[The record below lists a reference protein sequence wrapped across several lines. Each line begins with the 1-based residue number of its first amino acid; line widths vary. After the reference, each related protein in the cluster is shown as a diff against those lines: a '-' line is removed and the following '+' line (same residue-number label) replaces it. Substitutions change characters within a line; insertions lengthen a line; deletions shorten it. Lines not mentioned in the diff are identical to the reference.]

1 MPGVG
6 LEPTWELTQG
16 VLSPQRLPISPPRP
30 GRAPHRNLAFRA
42 RGTRWQEA
50 RARSWH
56 DSFTKLA
63 PDARLQAY
71 ARRPPPLAA
80 GTSIDFGL
88 GAALAAPLEAPS
100 RRRGRGMRAR

>member
-30 GRAPHRNLAFRA
+30 GRARRRNLAFRA

-50 RARSWH
+50 RARGWH
-56 DSFTKLA
+56 DSFMNLV
-63 PDARLQAY
+63 PDARPEAH
-71 ARRPPPLAA
+71 ARRPPPLAESA
-80 GTSIDFGL
+80 AF
-88 GAALAAPLEAPS
+88 GAALAVPLETAR
-100 RRRGRGMRAR
+100 RRRGPGLRTRRV